1 MTKKDIDLL
10 TRFIDHVD
18 FLLGIIKLFDKS
30 THEAETLS
38 KVQKTLPSM
47 LKEFIN
53 FEDNENEIAKIERAK
68 DDGYKERRKVNE

>member
-10 TRFIDHVD
+10 TRFIGHVD
-18 FLLGIIKLFDKS
+18 FLLGIIKLMSKS

-53 FEDNENEIAKIERAK
+53 FKILKIRLKGQKMIGTKKGEK
-68 DDGYKERRKVNE
+68 

>member
-10 TRFIDHVD
+10 TRFIGHVD
-18 FLLGIIKLFDKS
+18 FLLGIIKLMSKS

-47 LKEFIN
+47 LREFIN

-68 DDGYKERRKVNE
+68 MMGTEKGEK